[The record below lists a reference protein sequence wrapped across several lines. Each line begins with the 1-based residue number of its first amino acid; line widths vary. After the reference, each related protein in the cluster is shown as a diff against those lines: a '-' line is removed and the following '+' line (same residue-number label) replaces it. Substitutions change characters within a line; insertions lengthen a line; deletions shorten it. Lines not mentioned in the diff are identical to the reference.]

1 MKEQL
6 GYKFLNIKTN
16 QFALIDPEVDMKD
29 RTMQIKNSY
38 SYGIES
44 DKGIF
49 TCILS
54 CTFSLEDKIIMKI
67 ETQATYQLNEA
78 SMKCFLKGNKFVM
91 PTEIVKHFT
100 SMLYGATRGI
110 LVCKL
115 EGTKFA
121 NLILPP
127 VNLGE
132 TIDKPLELSLN

>member
-1 MKEQL
+1 MKEPL

-16 QFALIDPEVDMKD
+16 QFALIDSDLDMNGH
-29 RTMQIKNSY
+29 TMQVKNSY
-38 SYGIES
+38 SYGIEP
-44 DKGIF
+44 DNGIF

-54 CTFSLEDKIIMKI
+54 CTFSLGDKIIIKI
-67 ETQATYQLNEA
+67 ETQANYQLNEA
-78 SMKCFLKGNKFVM
+78 SMKYFIKEGKFVM